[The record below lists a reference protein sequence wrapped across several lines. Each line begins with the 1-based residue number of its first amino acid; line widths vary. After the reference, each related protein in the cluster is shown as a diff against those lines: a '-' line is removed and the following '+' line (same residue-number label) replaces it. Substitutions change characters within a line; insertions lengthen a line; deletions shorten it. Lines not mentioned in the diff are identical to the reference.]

1 MSDEWC
7 LAGVGHN
14 GNGRLPH
21 RLSDVLEAGCGNLED
36 PAAAEPRR
44 GWSDGAVHRPRD
56 RGHGPPERLGEGRD
70 EVILHLAQE
79 AHGDVPLLWPHRPE
93 ACHRTQLQRRK
104 PPYRRVVGPHGDE
117 HPHAQVCPTVH
128 IGGWESRR
136 PRAGCGGTGGE
147 LTGVLDMF
155 GLEGRVVVITGASS
169 GLGAAVALAVAQA
182 GADVVIGARR
192 REMLE
197 ATAARVEGIGR
208 KALVVPTDVTVVEDC
223 QRLVQRATETFGRLD
238 GLVNNAGVATAVPAL
253 QESPEQFRAVIDLNL
268 MGAYWTAQ
276 AAAAAMTSGGSIV
289 NVSSI
294 IGLTSAE
301 LPQAAY
307 ATSKAGLLG
316 LTRDLAA
323 QWSGRRSIRV
333 NALAPGFFESEM
345 TDLCRPGTSSHSP
358 DGHLSAVSVDRRRSP
373 RWWCSSSPMPPAS

>member
-1 MSDEWC
+1 LDTF
-7 LAGVGHN
+7 
-14 GNGRLPH
+14 RL
-21 RLSDVLEAGCGNLED
+21 D
-36 PAAAEPRR
+36 
-44 GWSDGAVHRPRD
+44 
-56 RGHGPPERLGEGRD
+56 
-70 EVILHLAQE
+70 
-79 AHGDVPLLWPHRPE
+79 
-93 ACHRTQLQRRK
+93 
-104 PPYRRVVGPHGDE
+104 
-117 HPHAQVCPTVH
+117 
-128 IGGWESRR
+128 
-136 PRAGCGGTGGE
+136 
-147 LTGVLDMF
+147 
-155 GLEGRVVVITGASS
+155 GRVVVITGASS

-192 REMLE
+192 QEMLE
-197 ATAARVEGIGR
+197 ATAATVEGIGR
-208 KALVVPTDVTVVEDC
+208 KALVVPTDVTLVEDC
-223 QRLVQRATETFGRLD
+223 QRLVQRATETFGRVD
-238 GLVNNAGVATAVPAL
+238 GLVNNAGVAVAVPAL
-253 QESPEQFRAVIDLNL
+253 QESPEQFRAVLDLNL

-345 TDLCRPGTSSHSP
+345 TDLCRPGYLESLAERTPLGRIGRPEEIASVVVFLLSDAASFVTGSTLVV
-358 DGHLSAVSVDRRRSP
+358 DGGLSIA
-373 RWWCSSSPMPPAS
+373 

>member
-1 MSDEWC
+1 MS
-7 LAGVGHN
+7 
-14 GNGRLPH
+14 
-21 RLSDVLEAGCGNLED
+21 
-36 PAAAEPRR
+36 
-44 GWSDGAVHRPRD
+44 
-56 RGHGPPERLGEGRD
+56 
-70 EVILHLAQE
+70 
-79 AHGDVPLLWPHRPE
+79 
-93 ACHRTQLQRRK
+93 
-104 PPYRRVVGPHGDE
+104 
-117 HPHAQVCPTVH
+117 
-128 IGGWESRR
+128 
-136 PRAGCGGTGGE
+136 
-147 LTGVLDMF
+147 GVLDTF
-155 GLEGRVVVITGASS
+155 GLDGRVVVITGASS

-197 ATAARVEGIGR
+197 ATAATVEGIGR
-208 KALVVPTDVTVVEDC
+208 KALVVPTDVTLVEDC
-223 QRLVQRATETFGRLD
+223 QRLVQRAMETFGRVD

-253 QESPEQFRAVIDLNL
+253 QESPEQFRAVLDLNL

-345 TDLCRPGTSSHSP
+345 TDLCRPGYLESLAGRTPLGRIGRPEEIASVVVFLLSDAASFMTGSTLVV
-358 DGHLSAVSVDRRRSP
+358 DGGLSIA
-373 RWWCSSSPMPPAS
+373 

>member
-1 MSDEWC
+1 
-7 LAGVGHN
+7 
-14 GNGRLPH
+14 
-21 RLSDVLEAGCGNLED
+21 
-36 PAAAEPRR
+36 
-44 GWSDGAVHRPRD
+44 
-56 RGHGPPERLGEGRD
+56 
-70 EVILHLAQE
+70 
-79 AHGDVPLLWPHRPE
+79 
-93 ACHRTQLQRRK
+93 
-104 PPYRRVVGPHGDE
+104 
-117 HPHAQVCPTVH
+117 
-128 IGGWESRR
+128 
-136 PRAGCGGTGGE
+136 
-147 LTGVLDMF
+147 LTGVLDTF
-155 GLEGRVVVITGASS
+155 GLEGRVVIVTGASS
-169 GLGAAVALAVAQA
+169 GLGVAVAVAVAQA

-192 REMLE
+192 QEMLE
-197 ATAARVEGIGR
+197 ATAATVEGIGR
-208 KALVVPTDVTVVEDC
+208 KALVVPTDVTLVEDC
-223 QRLVQRATETFGRLD
+223 QRLVRRATETFGRVD

-253 QESPEQFRAVIDLNL
+253 RESPEQFRAVLDLNL

-345 TDLCRPGTSSHSP
+345 TDLCPPGYLESLAGRTPLGRIGRPEEIAAAVVFLLSDAASFMTGSTLVV
-358 DGHLSAVSVDRRRSP
+358 DGGLSIA
-373 RWWCSSSPMPPAS
+373 

>member
-1 MSDEWC
+1 M
-7 LAGVGHN
+7 
-14 GNGRLPH
+14 
-21 RLSDVLEAGCGNLED
+21 
-36 PAAAEPRR
+36 
-44 GWSDGAVHRPRD
+44 
-56 RGHGPPERLGEGRD
+56 
-70 EVILHLAQE
+70 VI
-79 AHGDVPLLWPHRPE
+79 V
-93 ACHRTQLQRRK
+93 
-104 PPYRRVVGPHGDE
+104 
-117 HPHAQVCPTVH
+117 
-128 IGGWESRR
+128 
-136 PRAGCGGTGGE
+136 
-147 LTGVLDMF
+147 
-155 GLEGRVVVITGASS
+155 TGASS
-169 GLGAAVALAVAQA
+169 GLGVAVAVAVAQA

-192 REMLE
+192 QEGLE
-197 ATAARVEGIGR
+197 ATAAVVEGIGR
-208 KALVVPTDVTVVEDC
+208 KALVVPTDVTLVEDC
-223 QRLVQRATETFGRLD
+223 QRLVRRAMETFGRLD

-253 QESPEQFRAVIDLNL
+253 RESPEQFRAVLDLNV

-345 TDLCRPGTSSHSP
+345 TDQCPPGYLDSLAGRTPLGRIGRPAEIAAAVVFLLSDAASFMTGSTLVV
-358 DGHLSAVSVDRRRSP
+358 DGGLSIA
-373 RWWCSSSPMPPAS
+373 

>member
-1 MSDEWC
+1 MT
-7 LAGVGHN
+7 A
-14 GNGRLPH
+14 
-21 RLSDVLEAGCGNLED
+21 
-36 PAAAEPRR
+36 
-44 GWSDGAVHRPRD
+44 
-56 RGHGPPERLGEGRD
+56 
-70 EVILHLAQE
+70 
-79 AHGDVPLLWPHRPE
+79 
-93 ACHRTQLQRRK
+93 
-104 PPYRRVVGPHGDE
+104 
-117 HPHAQVCPTVH
+117 
-128 IGGWESRR
+128 
-136 PRAGCGGTGGE
+136 
-147 LTGVLDMF
+147 VLDTF
-155 GLEGRVVVITGASS
+155 SLGGRVVVITGASS

-223 QRLVQRATETFGRLD
+223 QRLVQRATETFGHVD

-253 QESPEQFRAVIDLNL
+253 SETPDQFRAVLDLNL

-294 IGLTSAE
+294 LGLTSAE

-345 TDLCRPGTSSHSP
+345 TDLCRPGYLESLAERTPLGRIGRPEEIASVVVFLLSDAASFMTGSTLVV
-358 DGHLSAVSVDRRRSP
+358 DGGLSIA
-373 RWWCSSSPMPPAS
+373 

>member
-1 MSDEWC
+1 MSGIQD
-7 LAGVGHN
+7 
-14 GNGRLPH
+14 
-21 RLSDVLEAGCGNLED
+21 
-36 PAAAEPRR
+36 
-44 GWSDGAVHRPRD
+44 
-56 RGHGPPERLGEGRD
+56 
-70 EVILHLAQE
+70 
-79 AHGDVPLLWPHRPE
+79 
-93 ACHRTQLQRRK
+93 T
-104 PPYRRVVGPHGDE
+104 
-117 HPHAQVCPTVH
+117 
-128 IGGWESRR
+128 
-136 PRAGCGGTGGE
+136 
-147 LTGVLDMF
+147 F
-155 GLEGRVVVITGASS
+155 GLEGRVVIVTGASS
-169 GLGAAVALAVAQA
+169 GLGAAVAVAVAQA

-223 QRLVQRATETFGRLD
+223 QRLVQRASETFGRVD
-238 GLVNNAGVATAVPAL
+238 GLVNNAGVATAVPAVR
-253 QESPEQFRAVIDLNL
+253 ESPDEFRAVLDLNL

-294 IGLTSAE
+294 IGVTSAE

-307 ATSKAGLLG
+307 AASKAGLLG

-345 TDLCRPGTSSHSP
+345 TDLCPPGYLESLAGRTPLGRIGRPEEIASVIVFLLSDAASFMTGSTVVV
-358 DGHLSAVSVDRRRSP
+358 DGGLSVA
-373 RWWCSSSPMPPAS
+373 

>member
-1 MSDEWC
+1 M
-7 LAGVGHN
+7 
-14 GNGRLPH
+14 
-21 RLSDVLEAGCGNLED
+21 
-36 PAAAEPRR
+36 
-44 GWSDGAVHRPRD
+44 
-56 RGHGPPERLGEGRD
+56 
-70 EVILHLAQE
+70 
-79 AHGDVPLLWPHRPE
+79 
-93 ACHRTQLQRRK
+93 
-104 PPYRRVVGPHGDE
+104 
-117 HPHAQVCPTVH
+117 
-128 IGGWESRR
+128 
-136 PRAGCGGTGGE
+136 
-147 LTGVLDMF
+147 TGVMDTF
-155 GLEGRVVVITGASS
+155 GLEGRVVIVTGASS
-169 GLGAAVALAVAQA
+169 GLGAAVAVAVAQA

-192 REMLE
+192 TEMLE
-197 ATAARVEGIGR
+197 ATAAAVEGVGR
-208 KALVVPTDVTVVEDC
+208 RALVVPTDITVVEDC
-223 QRLVQRATETFGRLD
+223 QRLVRSAAETFGRVD

-253 QESPEQFRAVIDLNL
+253 QESPEQFRAVLDLNL

-345 TDLCRPGTSSHSP
+345 TDLCRPGYLESLAERTPLGRIGRPEEIASVVVFLLSDAASFMTGSTVVV
-358 DGHLSAVSVDRRRSP
+358 DGGLSVA
-373 RWWCSSSPMPPAS
+373 

>member
-1 MSDEWC
+1 
-7 LAGVGHN
+7 V
-14 GNGRLPH
+14 
-21 RLSDVLEAGCGNLED
+21 
-36 PAAAEPRR
+36 
-44 GWSDGAVHRPRD
+44 
-56 RGHGPPERLGEGRD
+56 
-70 EVILHLAQE
+70 
-79 AHGDVPLLWPHRPE
+79 
-93 ACHRTQLQRRK
+93 
-104 PPYRRVVGPHGDE
+104 
-117 HPHAQVCPTVH
+117 
-128 IGGWESRR
+128 
-136 PRAGCGGTGGE
+136 
-147 LTGVLDMF
+147 TGVVDTF
-155 GLEGRVVVITGASS
+155 GLEGRVVIVTGASS
-169 GLGAAVALAVAQA
+169 GLGAAVAVAVAQA

-192 REMLE
+192 TEMLE
-197 ATAARVEGIGR
+197 ATAVAVEGVGR
-208 KALVVPTDVTVVEDC
+208 RALVVPTDITVVEDC
-223 QRLVQRATETFGRLD
+223 QRLVRSATEAFGRVD

-253 QESPEQFRAVIDLNL
+253 QESPEQFRAVLDLNL

-345 TDLCRPGTSSHSP
+345 TDLCRPGYLESLAERTPLGRIGRPEEIASVVVFLLSDAASFMTGSTVVV
-358 DGHLSAVSVDRRRSP
+358 DGGLSVP
-373 RWWCSSSPMPPAS
+373 

>member
-1 MSDEWC
+1 
-7 LAGVGHN
+7 V
-14 GNGRLPH
+14 
-21 RLSDVLEAGCGNLED
+21 
-36 PAAAEPRR
+36 
-44 GWSDGAVHRPRD
+44 
-56 RGHGPPERLGEGRD
+56 
-70 EVILHLAQE
+70 
-79 AHGDVPLLWPHRPE
+79 
-93 ACHRTQLQRRK
+93 
-104 PPYRRVVGPHGDE
+104 
-117 HPHAQVCPTVH
+117 
-128 IGGWESRR
+128 
-136 PRAGCGGTGGE
+136 
-147 LTGVLDMF
+147 TGVLDTF
-155 GLEGRVVVITGASS
+155 GLEGRVVIVTGASS
-169 GLGAAVALAVAQA
+169 GLGAAVAVAVAQA

-192 REMLE
+192 TEMLE
-197 ATAARVEGIGR
+197 VTAAVVEGIGR
-208 KALVVPTDVTVVEDC
+208 RALVVPTDITVVEDC
-223 QRLVQRATETFGRLD
+223 QRLVQRATETFGRVD

-253 QESPEQFRAVIDLNL
+253 QESPEQFRAVLDLNL

-345 TDLCRPGTSSHSP
+345 TDLCRPGYLESLAERTPLGRIGRPEEIASVVVFLLSGAASFMTGSTVVV
-358 DGHLSAVSVDRRRSP
+358 DGGLSIA
-373 RWWCSSSPMPPAS
+373 

>member
-1 MSDEWC
+1 
-7 LAGVGHN
+7 
-14 GNGRLPH
+14 
-21 RLSDVLEAGCGNLED
+21 
-36 PAAAEPRR
+36 
-44 GWSDGAVHRPRD
+44 
-56 RGHGPPERLGEGRD
+56 
-70 EVILHLAQE
+70 
-79 AHGDVPLLWPHRPE
+79 
-93 ACHRTQLQRRK
+93 
-104 PPYRRVVGPHGDE
+104 
-117 HPHAQVCPTVH
+117 
-128 IGGWESRR
+128 
-136 PRAGCGGTGGE
+136 
-147 LTGVLDMF
+147 LTGVLDTF
-155 GLEGRVVVITGASS
+155 GLDGRVVVITGASS
-169 GLGAAVALAVAQA
+169 GLGAAVAFAVAQA

-208 KALVVPTDVTVVEDC
+208 KALVVPTDITVVEDC
-223 QRLVQRATETFGRLD
+223 QRLVQRAAATFGRVD

-333 NALAPGFFESEM
+333 NAVAPGFFESEM
-345 TDLCRPGTSSHSP
+345 TDLCRPGYLEALAERTPLGRIGRPEEIASVVVFLLSDAASFMTGSTLVV
-358 DGHLSAVSVDRRRSP
+358 DGGLSIA
-373 RWWCSSSPMPPAS
+373 

>member
-1 MSDEWC
+1 M
-7 LAGVGHN
+7 
-14 GNGRLPH
+14 
-21 RLSDVLEAGCGNLED
+21 
-36 PAAAEPRR
+36 
-44 GWSDGAVHRPRD
+44 
-56 RGHGPPERLGEGRD
+56 
-70 EVILHLAQE
+70 
-79 AHGDVPLLWPHRPE
+79 
-93 ACHRTQLQRRK
+93 
-104 PPYRRVVGPHGDE
+104 
-117 HPHAQVCPTVH
+117 
-128 IGGWESRR
+128 
-136 PRAGCGGTGGE
+136 
-147 LTGVLDMF
+147 TGVMDTF
-155 GLEGRVVVITGASS
+155 GLEGRVVIVTGASS
-169 GLGAAVALAVAQA
+169 GLGAAVAVAVAQA

-192 REMLE
+192 TEMLE
-197 ATAARVEGIGR
+197 ATAAAVEGVGR
-208 KALVVPTDVTVVEDC
+208 RALVVPTDITVVEDC
-223 QRLVQRATETFGRLD
+223 QRLVRSATETFGRVD

-253 QESPEQFRAVIDLNL
+253 QESPEQFRAVLDLNL

-345 TDLCRPGTSSHSP
+345 TDLCRPGYLESLAERTPLGRIGRPEEIASVVVFLLSDAASFMTGSTVVV
-358 DGHLSAVSVDRRRSP
+358 DGGLSVA
-373 RWWCSSSPMPPAS
+373 

>member
-1 MSDEWC
+1 
-7 LAGVGHN
+7 V
-14 GNGRLPH
+14 
-21 RLSDVLEAGCGNLED
+21 
-36 PAAAEPRR
+36 
-44 GWSDGAVHRPRD
+44 
-56 RGHGPPERLGEGRD
+56 
-70 EVILHLAQE
+70 
-79 AHGDVPLLWPHRPE
+79 
-93 ACHRTQLQRRK
+93 
-104 PPYRRVVGPHGDE
+104 
-117 HPHAQVCPTVH
+117 
-128 IGGWESRR
+128 
-136 PRAGCGGTGGE
+136 
-147 LTGVLDMF
+147 TGVVDTF
-155 GLEGRVVVITGASS
+155 GLEGRVVIVTGASS
-169 GLGAAVALAVAQA
+169 GLGAAVAVAVAQA

-192 REMLE
+192 TEMLE
-197 ATAARVEGIGR
+197 ATAAAVEGIGR
-208 KALVVPTDVTVVEDC
+208 RALVVPTDITVVEDC
-223 QRLVQRATETFGRLD
+223 QRLVRSATEAFGRVD

-253 QESPEQFRAVIDLNL
+253 QESPEQFRAVLDLNL

-345 TDLCRPGTSSHSP
+345 TDLCRPGYLESLAERTPLGRIGRPEEIASVVVFLLSDAASFMTGSTVVV
-358 DGHLSAVSVDRRRSP
+358 DGGLSVA
-373 RWWCSSSPMPPAS
+373 

>member
-1 MSDEWC
+1 
-7 LAGVGHN
+7 LAGV
-14 GNGRLPH
+14 
-21 RLSDVLEAGCGNLED
+21 
-36 PAAAEPRR
+36 
-44 GWSDGAVHRPRD
+44 
-56 RGHGPPERLGEGRD
+56 
-70 EVILHLAQE
+70 
-79 AHGDVPLLWPHRPE
+79 
-93 ACHRTQLQRRK
+93 
-104 PPYRRVVGPHGDE
+104 
-117 HPHAQVCPTVH
+117 
-128 IGGWESRR
+128 
-136 PRAGCGGTGGE
+136 
-147 LTGVLDMF
+147 LDSF
-155 GLEGRVVVITGASS
+155 GLEGRVVIVTGASS
-169 GLGAAVALAVAQA
+169 GLGVAVAVALAQA

-197 ATAARVEGIGR
+197 ATAAIVEGIGR
-208 KALVVPTDVTVVEDC
+208 TALVVPTDVTLVEDC
-223 QRLVQRATETFGRLD
+223 ERLVRRATETFGRLD

-253 QESPEQFRAVIDLNL
+253 RESPEQFRAVLDLNL

-345 TDLCRPGTSSHSP
+345 TDQCPPGYLDSLAGRTPLGRIGRPEEIAAAVVFLLSDAASFMTGSTLVV
-358 DGHLSAVSVDRRRSP
+358 DGGLSIA
-373 RWWCSSSPMPPAS
+373 

>member
-1 MSDEWC
+1 
-7 LAGVGHN
+7 
-14 GNGRLPH
+14 
-21 RLSDVLEAGCGNLED
+21 
-36 PAAAEPRR
+36 
-44 GWSDGAVHRPRD
+44 
-56 RGHGPPERLGEGRD
+56 
-70 EVILHLAQE
+70 
-79 AHGDVPLLWPHRPE
+79 
-93 ACHRTQLQRRK
+93 
-104 PPYRRVVGPHGDE
+104 
-117 HPHAQVCPTVH
+117 
-128 IGGWESRR
+128 
-136 PRAGCGGTGGE
+136 
-147 LTGVLDMF
+147 LTGVLDTF

-197 ATAARVEGIGR
+197 VTAARVEGIGR
-208 KALVVPTDVTVVEDC
+208 RALVVATDVTLVEDC
-223 QRLVQRATETFGRLD
+223 QRLVQRATETFGRVD

-253 QESPEQFRAVIDLNL
+253 QESPEQFRAVLDLNL

-294 IGLTSAE
+294 LGLTSAE

-345 TDLCRPGTSSHSP
+345 TDLCRPGYLESLAERTPLGRIGRPEEIASVVVFLLSDAASFMTGSTLVV
-358 DGHLSAVSVDRRRSP
+358 DGGLSIA
-373 RWWCSSSPMPPAS
+373 

>member
-1 MSDEWC
+1 ME
-7 LAGVGHN
+7 
-14 GNGRLPH
+14 
-21 RLSDVLEAGCGNLED
+21 
-36 PAAAEPRR
+36 
-44 GWSDGAVHRPRD
+44 
-56 RGHGPPERLGEGRD
+56 
-70 EVILHLAQE
+70 QE
-79 AHGDVPLLWPHRPE
+79 E
-93 ACHRTQLQRRK
+93 
-104 PPYRRVVGPHGDE
+104 
-117 HPHAQVCPTVH
+117 
-128 IGGWESRR
+128 
-136 PRAGCGGTGGE
+136 E
-147 LTGVLDMF
+147 LTGVLDTF

-169 GLGAAVALAVAQA
+169 GLGAAVAVAVARPAPTWSSGPA
-182 GADVVIGARR
+182 GARCSRRPRPVSRASAARR
-192 REMLE
+192 WWYRPTSPWWR
-197 ATAARVEGIGR
+197 TAGGWSE
-208 KALVVPTDVTVVEDC
+208 
-223 QRLVQRATETFGRLD
+223 RATETFGRLD

-276 AAAAAMTSGGSIV
+276 AAAEAMTSGGSIV

-345 TDLCRPGTSSHSP
+345 TDLCRPGYLESLAGRTPLGRIGRPEEIASVVVFLLSDAASFMTGSTLVV
-358 DGHLSAVSVDRRRSP
+358 DGGLSIA
-373 RWWCSSSPMPPAS
+373 

>member
-1 MSDEWC
+1 
-7 LAGVGHN
+7 
-14 GNGRLPH
+14 
-21 RLSDVLEAGCGNLED
+21 LSGIQD
-36 PAAAEPRR
+36 
-44 GWSDGAVHRPRD
+44 
-56 RGHGPPERLGEGRD
+56 
-70 EVILHLAQE
+70 
-79 AHGDVPLLWPHRPE
+79 
-93 ACHRTQLQRRK
+93 T
-104 PPYRRVVGPHGDE
+104 
-117 HPHAQVCPTVH
+117 
-128 IGGWESRR
+128 
-136 PRAGCGGTGGE
+136 
-147 LTGVLDMF
+147 F
-155 GLEGRVVVITGASS
+155 GLEGRVVIVTGASS
-169 GLGAAVALAVAQA
+169 GLGAAVAVAVAQA

-223 QRLVQRATETFGRLD
+223 QRLVQRASETFGRVD
-238 GLVNNAGVATAVPAL
+238 GLVNNAGVATAVPAVR
-253 QESPEQFRAVIDLNL
+253 ESPDEFRAVLDLNL

-294 IGLTSAE
+294 IGVTSAE

-307 ATSKAGLLG
+307 AASKAGLLG

-345 TDLCRPGTSSHSP
+345 TDLCPPGYLESLAGRTPLGRIGRPEEIASVIVFLLSDAASFMTGSTVVV
-358 DGHLSAVSVDRRRSP
+358 DGGLSVA
-373 RWWCSSSPMPPAS
+373 

>member
-1 MSDEWC
+1 
-7 LAGVGHN
+7 
-14 GNGRLPH
+14 
-21 RLSDVLEAGCGNLED
+21 
-36 PAAAEPRR
+36 
-44 GWSDGAVHRPRD
+44 
-56 RGHGPPERLGEGRD
+56 
-70 EVILHLAQE
+70 
-79 AHGDVPLLWPHRPE
+79 
-93 ACHRTQLQRRK
+93 
-104 PPYRRVVGPHGDE
+104 
-117 HPHAQVCPTVH
+117 
-128 IGGWESRR
+128 
-136 PRAGCGGTGGE
+136 
-147 LTGVLDMF
+147 LTGVLDTF
-155 GLEGRVVVITGASS
+155 GLEGRVVIVTGASS
-169 GLGAAVALAVAQA
+169 GLGVAVAVAVAQA

-192 REMLE
+192 QEGLE
-197 ATAARVEGIGR
+197 ATAATVEGIGR

-223 QRLVQRATETFGRLD
+223 QRLVRRATETFGRLD

-253 QESPEQFRAVIDLNL
+253 RESPEQFRAVLDLNL

-345 TDLCRPGTSSHSP
+345 TDLCPPGYLESLAGRTPLGRIGRPEEIAAAVVFLLSDAASFMTGSTLVV
-358 DGHLSAVSVDRRRSP
+358 DGGLSIA
-373 RWWCSSSPMPPAS
+373 